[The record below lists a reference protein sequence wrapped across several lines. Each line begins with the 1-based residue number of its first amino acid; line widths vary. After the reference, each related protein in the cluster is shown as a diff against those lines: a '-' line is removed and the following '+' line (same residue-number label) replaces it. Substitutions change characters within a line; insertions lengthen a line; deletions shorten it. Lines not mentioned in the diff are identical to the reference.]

1 MSGGLSI
8 GFVPGIPR
16 WRGALL
22 LASLLG
28 TTGAA
33 IWAAS
38 PVPIVGRLLD
48 TGRLPVAGAV
58 VSIAAGSLSPASAV
72 RSDEHGDYRIASR
85 HWPREVAALSVS
97 APGFV
102 PTETV
107 GGPLVLHRWPRLE
120 GHVLDDQGQA
130 VAGAVV
136 AVSSTAGPA
145 AAAMTNFDGRFSLML
160 PRLTGSVS
168 VTAWMAE
175 HDTASAPVAL
185 AIDEASTV
193 EVTVARQFARLHL
206 DSDPN
211 GQAPLVDGL
220 PAQDCPGTPCDLTL
234 LAGAHRIT
242 FGNDLYAP
250 WQRDVE
256 VAKDDQVSVAAK
268 LERKLGTLQVN
279 APGGGELTVDGQA
292 VNGPTWSGAVPTGK
306 HAVGFRSA
314 STWPALLT
322 ADVGWNA
329 TAKLDVAPAAVPRGS
344 GGAFADGVR
353 AYLAAQGGGSY
364 GVYVEELNTGA
375 TIGVGDTASMEAASV
390 IKVPNALYLLH
401 QVDAGQVKLDDQID
415 LHPEDFMSGTGS
427 LNGTAQPGDRYSY
440 RQLLTLMIQQ
450 SDNTAWQALRRVLGA
465 SQIDGYAASQGAG
478 DCRQISDACS
488 PHSAGHMLAQ
498 LARGRLLS
506 SGSTQLLVNLL
517 ETTVFNDRINW
528 YLPNLTVAHKVG
540 MDGSVMNDCGIVYQQ
555 GDPFVICV
563 FTDTPD
569 PTGGVQVIRDL
580 ARAADHYFGG

>member
-8 GFVPGIPR
+8 RFVPGIPR

-22 LASLLG
+22 LTSLLG

-38 PVPIVGRLLD
+38 PVMIVGRLLD
-48 TGRLPVAGAV
+48 AGMLPVAGAV
-58 VSIAAGSLSPASAV
+58 VSMAAGPLSPASAV
-72 RSDEHGDYRIASR
+72 RSDGRGDYRIASR
-85 HWPREVAALSVS
+85 HWPPQVPVLSVS

-102 PTETV
+102 PMQTA
-107 GGPLVLHRWPRLE
+107 GGPLTLHRWPRLE
-120 GHVLDDQGQA
+120 GRVLDDQGQA
-130 VAGAVV
+130 MAGAVV
-136 AVSSTAGPA
+136 GVSSSAGPM
-145 AAAMTNFDGRFSLML
+145 AAAMTDFDGHFSLML
-160 PRLTGSVS
+160 PRLTGTVS
-168 VTAWMAE
+168 VTAWMPE
-175 HDTASAPVAL
+175 HDTASAPAAL
-185 AIDEASTV
+185 AVDGAA
-193 EVTVARQFARLHL
+193 TVAVTLARQLAKLHL

-242 FGNDLYAP
+242 FGSDQYAP
-250 WQRDVE
+250 WQQDVE
-256 VAKDDQVSVAAK
+256 VVKDEQASVTAK
-268 LERKLGTLQVN
+268 LERKMGTLQVN
-279 APGGGELTVDGQA
+279 APAGGELTIDGQA
-292 VNGPTWSGAVPTGK
+292 VSGSSWSGAVPTGK
-306 HAVGFRSA
+306 HAVVFRSA
-314 STWPALLT
+314 STWPALLQ

-329 TAKLDVAPAAVPRGS
+329 TAKLDVAPAAVAPGNTGS
-344 GGAFADGVR
+344 FADGVR

-364 GVYVEELNTGA
+364 GVYVEELSTGA

-427 LNGTAQPGDRYSY
+427 LNGTAQPGDKYSY

-465 SQIDGYAASQGAG
+465 SRIDGYAASLGAG
-478 DCRQISDACS
+478 DCQQVSDACS
-488 PHSAGHMLAQ
+488 ARSAGHMLAQ

-506 SGSTQLLVNLL
+506 GGSTQLLMNLL
-517 ETTVFNDRINW
+517 ETTIFNDRINW

-540 MDGSVMNDCGIVYQQ
+540 MDGSVMNDCGVVYQQ

-569 PTGGVQVIRDL
+569 PTGGVQAIRDL